1 MADCRVVIAE
11 PSAVVAEGLKTIL
24 DRQSDFSVVAVMND
38 LANAAR
44 LVTLAPDVVIVDPS
58 LLDGRSRSN
67 VRGDFPQLHDSV
79 FMALVWGLWDEELL
93 RRFDGVISV
102 WDGAAQIVR
111 KIRTAVEQSADSANS
126 VNYDLSER
134 EREILVAVARGMTN
148 KEIADLYS
156 ISIYTV
162 ISHRKNITR
171 KTGIK
176 SVSGLTVYA
185 MLNNMIDGSEM

>member
-11 PSAVVAEGLKTIL
+11 PSAVVAEGLRSIL
-24 DRQSDFSVVAVMND
+24 ERQSDIAVVAVMND

-44 LVTLAPDVVIVDPS
+44 LVTLAPDVVIVNPS
-58 LLDGRSRSN
+58 LVDTRSRSN
-67 VRGDFPQLHDSV
+67 IRGDFPQLDGSV
-79 FMALVWGLWDEELL
+79 FMAVAWGLWDEELL

-102 WDGAAQIVR
+102 WDGAPQIVR
-111 KIRTAVEQSADSANS
+111 KIRAAVEQSAGQAGS
-126 VNYDLSER
+126 VSYDLSER

>member
-58 LLDGRSRSN
+58 LLDGRSCSN

-102 WDGAAQIVR
+102 LDGAAQIVR